1 MNSIINAMNKYDHRQ
16 HELSDWLLELEQR
29 FQLGEVEADRAKI
42 TWCPLLIGATGNSIL
57 AGLDADATWEAAKE
71 TLLLRLGAGSV
82 KDEAWVAL
90 KHLTRGTKEII
101 ELAGEA
107 EKLAKRL
114 HPRDTEAAERHAVD
128 AFLSA
133 LDRPLAAEVRK
144 LGHTQM
150 EGVVADA
157 RRIAK
162 ILQDQPTPTA
172 DSSLES
178 MNRQIQILKKDLL
191 KANGKLAAQTTAP
204 PQTASLALPAAPI
217 VAAAQPPP
225 ATFSPSQRPTAMA
238 SPPQHAA
245 PAPMHQYVQ
254 EYQPPY
260 RQEDPPYY
268 RRQDRRQDRRPVK
281 CFFCDEEGHFAC
293 RCPARTLLQRLLR
306 QEQARR
312 PQPGQVLELPPADG
326 SSQAPPLHLNYRG
339 SPEAKVAPVGCAVAP
354 PISGLLC
361 IEGIPVRGLVD
372 TGASVTC
379 LGVAIWWRYRA
390 QWGALEPFTSAVHGA
405 HGKPLHIAGKTRHLD
420 IQWGEARGRA
430 SFIIIVGLESPP
442 CLIGMDIM
450 RPLRVRIDVTEGTA
464 TPAQPD
470 PQTIHLNAAQKQPP
484 QERPLPRP
492 TQALPP
498 PQGATV
504 SGASLPTPRAAA
516 NPPSLPLQQGRLL
529 TEAEG
534 TTISPAASRPVIPPG
549 SPPATVL
556 PPASTNL
563 AHPHT
568 ASCARLLQTA
578 DIPPET
584 ACLVRCHNPW
594 PSEDVLFC
602 PDGALPAF
610 VTGIPALSSGPELWY
625 AVHNHRPEPLQ
636 LHAGQSIGVLE
647 VVHLAEAPASVPPS
661 SMHSTSSP
669 CQPPLPE
676 NLSPL
681 QQQQLNELFKEYQDV
696 FSQGDED
703 LGNTPLL
710 EHGIETHGPPLRQP
724 YRRQNPAVRRE
735 EMAQVQ
741 QMLSSNV
748 IRPSN
753 SPWASPVVMVRKKD
767 GSLRFCVDFRQL
779 NAATVKDAH
788 PLPRID
794 DLLDALHGAKWFST
808 LDLKSGYWQVP
819 IAEQDREK
827 TAF

>member
-1 MNSIINAMNKYDHRQ
+1 M
-16 HELSDWLLELEQR
+16 
-29 FQLGEVEADRAKI
+29 
-42 TWCPLLIGATGNSIL
+42 
-57 AGLDADATWEAAKE
+57 
-71 TLLLRLGAGSV
+71 
-82 KDEAWVAL
+82 
-90 KHLTRGTKEII
+90 
-101 ELAGEA
+101 
-107 EKLAKRL
+107 
-114 HPRDTEAAERHAVD
+114 
-128 AFLSA
+128 
-133 LDRPLAAEVRK
+133 
-144 LGHTQM
+144 
-150 EGVVADA
+150 
-157 RRIAK
+157 
-162 ILQDQPTPTA
+162 
-172 DSSLES
+172 
-178 MNRQIQILKKDLL
+178 
-191 KANGKLAAQTTAP
+191 
-204 PQTASLALPAAPI
+204 AAPK
-217 VAAAQPPP
+217 PPP
-225 ATFSPSQRPTAMA
+225 PIGFKLT
-238 SPPQHAA
+238 
-245 PAPMHQYVQ
+245 
-254 EYQPPY
+254 
-260 RQEDPPYY
+260 
-268 RRQDRRQDRRPVK
+268 
-281 CFFCDEEGHFAC
+281 G
-293 RCPARTLLQRLLR
+293 
-306 QEQARR
+306 
-312 PQPGQVLELPPADG
+312 
-326 SSQAPPLHLNYRG
+326 G

-372 TGASVTC
+372 TGASITC
-379 LGVAIWWRYRA
+379 LGFAIWWRYRA

-405 HGKPLHIAGKTRHLD
+405 HGKPLHIAGKTKHLD
-420 IQWGEARGRA
+420 IQWGEAWGRA

-470 PQTIHLNAAQKQPP
+470 PQTIHLNAAQMQPP

-492 TQALPP
+492 AQALPP

-504 SGASLPTPRAAA
+504 SGASLPTPRAVTS
-516 NPPSLPLQQGRLL
+516 PPSLSLQQGRLL
-529 TEAEG
+529 TGAESA
-534 TTISPAASRPVIPPG
+534 TPPPAASRPVQPPG
-549 SPPATVL
+549 SPPATVS

-584 ACLVRCHNPW
+584 ARLVRCHNPW

-647 VVHLAEAPASVPPS
+647 VVHLAEAPASAPPS

-696 FSQGDED
+696 FSQGAKD

-767 GSLRFCVDFRQL
+767 GSLRFCVDFLSAQRGYRQGCP
-779 NAATVKDAH
+779 T
-788 PLPRID
+788 
-794 DLLDALHGAKWFST
+794 FT
-808 LDLKSGYWQVP
+808 
-819 IAEQDREK
+819 
-827 TAF
+827 